1 MKKALLFFPLLLL
14 ILNFS
19 LLCSQVKLK
28 THLPLENSYFSNATD
43 LDSLT
48 LSQLKKSKGL
58 IIVFSANSC
67 PFVVGSENFPGWEVQ
82 YNDLFLAA
90 QKLNVGFVI
99 INSNAAKR
107 GGDDSWIKMI
117 EHAKD
122 KGYLMPYLLDENS
135 ELANSCSAKTTPH
148 VFFYNGNLSL
158 IYTGSIDNIWDK
170 ERKSTV
176 PYLKI
181 ALEANANNKKIKTN
195 QTPPKGC
202 GIKRIT
208 NH

>member
-1 MKKALLFFPLLLL
+1 MFLSKADP
-14 ILNFS
+14 IW
-19 LLCSQVKLK
+19 SQTKLK
-28 THLPLENSYFSNATD
+28 TQLSLQNSFFSNATD

-48 LSQLKKSKGL
+48 LSQLKKPKGL
-58 IIVFSANSC
+58 IIIFSANSC

-82 YNDLFLAA
+82 YNALFLEA
-90 QKLNVGFVI
+90 QKLNVGFAVV
-99 INSNAAKR
+99 NSNAGKR
-107 GGDDSWIKMI
+107 DGDDSFTKMI

-122 KGYLMPYLLDENS
+122 KGYLMPYLLDKNS
-135 ELANSCSAKTTPH
+135 ELANSCAAKTTPH
-148 VFFYNGNLSL
+148 VFFYDENLSL

-170 ERKSTV
+170 ERKSTI
-176 PYLKI
+176 PYLK
-181 ALEANANNKKIKTN
+181 EAMEAHANNKKIITS

>member
-14 ILNFS
+14 VFNSS
-19 LLCSQVKLK
+19 LIYSQVKLK
-28 THLPLENSYFSNATD
+28 SHLPLENKVFSNATGS
-43 LDSLT
+43 DSLT
-48 LSQLKKSKGL
+48 LSQLKKSNGL

-82 YNDLFLAA
+82 YNALFLEA
-90 QKLNVGFVI
+90 QKLNIGFAV
-99 INSNAAKR
+99 INSNAGKR
-107 GGDDSWIKMI
+107 GGDDSWRKML
-117 EHAKD
+117 EHAKE

-135 ELANSCSAKTTPH
+135 ELANSCAAKTTPH
-148 VFFYNGNLSL
+148 VFFYNGELSL

-170 ERKSTV
+170 ERKSTI

-181 ALEANANNKKIKTN
+181 AMEANANNKKIKTS

-202 GIKRIT
+202 SIKR
-208 NH
+208 NK